1 MRFSLIPGNLV
12 AFLLGLWRLRHLLL
26 LTVVLLLLMVL
37 LMLLLV
43 TGMIAIHSRGLAV
56 FTATAVA
63 AVTIGS
69 ILYSVIVLVPAP
81 AILAMALVM
90 PPAMTLTSH
99 KEAQAARILSRDL
112 LDEGKLSRARVAGAR
127 AVSHVQIILG
137 SGGQRLGQA
146 QSEVWVL
153 DMEDLLGLL
162 SDPGVKQ
169 NIGPGAGAGGRKR
182 SGKRKLRQKLC

>member
-1 MRFSLIPGNLV
+1 MLRFSLIPRNLV
-12 AFLLGLWRLRHLLL
+12 AFLLRLWLLRHLRL

-43 TGMIAIHSRGLAV
+43 TMIAIHSRGLTML
-56 FTATAVA
+56 TATAVA

-69 ILYSVIVLVPAP
+69 VLYSVIVLVPAP
-81 AILAMALVM
+81 AILTMALVV
-90 PPAMTLTSH
+90 PPAVSLASN

-112 LDEGKLSRARVAGAR
+112 LDEWELGRARVAGAR

-137 SGGQRLGQA
+137 RGGQRLGQA
-146 QSEVWVL
+146 QGEVWVL

-169 NIGPGAGAGGRKR
+169 NIGPGAGTRGRKR
-182 SGKRKLRQKLC
+182 SGKRELRQN